1 MHSDPSGPLCPAC
14 LECSFLTHVCF
25 RTQNL
30 RASTCQVYT
39 TPPPSAPGFGGLSP
53 LHQHAPHARSKNPAE
68 ESETEAGQSLIVQ
81 AQRPRSYRSEW
92 QGWGSNSRTHTPD
105 YHRHGSHFTS
115 GSRAS
120 SLQSTQWRVIRP
132 VPISLWLRAGR
143 ALCLP
148 CPHFSWHSG
157 CQPLLSIYL
166 PAHDFQICAPCG
178 PGSHYPV
185 VLSTFPDSISTCPK
199 SNSPSLPN
207 LLLPQSSLT
216 QKGHSTSSAAQ
227 AKPPG
232 VTSLPLRYCSDWH
245 SGHSFSLS
253 SDHTGFLPK

>member
-1 MHSDPSGPLCPAC
+1 MLQPKQHFHQAPAAFSPLPRPEHPNLTHPGLRCYLFFEAFPDILSPVHSDPSGPLCPAC

-30 RASTCQVYT
+30 RASNCQVYT

-68 ESETEAGQSLIVQ
+68 ERNRETEAGQSLIFQ

-143 ALCLP
+143 APWLRRWWWLGP
-148 CPHFSWHSG
+148 HSG
-157 CQPLLSIYL
+157 
-166 PAHDFQICAPCG
+166 
-178 PGSHYPV
+178 
-185 VLSTFPDSISTCPK
+185 
-199 SNSPSLPN
+199 
-207 LLLPQSSLT
+207 
-216 QKGHSTSSAAQ
+216 
-227 AKPPG
+227 
-232 VTSLPLRYCSDWH
+232 R
-245 SGHSFSLS
+245 
-253 SDHTGFLPK
+253 